1 MAPTRAD
8 RPVLRRCSKGT
19 RPRDLGAIFQPSDV
33 HGEYRAMRHQP
44 TPDDASLREV
54 AFSTVLMGYDRL
66 QVDAYVERVR
76 EHLAANETQHTPER
90 AVQEAL
96 ERVGEETSAVLQ
108 RANEVGRDIT
118 ARSEAEADSRL
129 RRADTEA
136 RSIVAAAATQARELD
151 GEIRVLWEER
161 ARLLADMRRIAQQLA
176 QLAEAATRRFPDDH
190 PPVSRSSEP
199 VAAAPSSG
207 VTEAMPA
214 VAGGDE
220 EEPGSA
226 GHDRARDDLA
236 AAGLGDEEPVV
247 RHVVRESPADDDELD
262 DDAFDEAFGLGEPW
276 EDESDDPDVERLAG
290 HENLQTRRALPH
302 LQLAH
307 HTQRFAPSRHRA
319 EES

>member
-1 MAPTRAD
+1 MANT
-8 RPVLRRCSKGT
+8 
-19 RPRDLGAIFQPSDV
+19 GAM
-33 HGEYRAMRHQP
+33 HHQP

-76 EHLAANETQHTPER
+76 EHVAANETQHTPEG

-118 ARSEAEADSRL
+118 ARSQAEADSRL
-129 RRADTEA
+129 READTEA
-136 RSIVAAAATQARELD
+136 RAIVAAAETQARELD
-151 GEIRVLWEER
+151 GEIRTLWGER
-161 ARLLADMRRIAQQLA
+161 ARLLADMRRIAEQLV

-190 PPVSRSSEP
+190 PPVTRGSAP
-199 VAAAPSSG
+199 AAAAHSSG
-207 VTEAMPA
+207 VTQAMPA
-214 VAGGDE
+214 VAGEPE
-220 EEPGSA
+220 EQPQTA

-236 AAGLGDEEPVV
+236 AAGLGDEEPPG
-247 RHVVRESPADDDELD
+247 RHVVHENLADGDEVD

-276 EDESDDPDVERLAG
+276 EDESDEPDVQRLG
-290 HENLQTRRALPH
+290 DHENLETTRALPH